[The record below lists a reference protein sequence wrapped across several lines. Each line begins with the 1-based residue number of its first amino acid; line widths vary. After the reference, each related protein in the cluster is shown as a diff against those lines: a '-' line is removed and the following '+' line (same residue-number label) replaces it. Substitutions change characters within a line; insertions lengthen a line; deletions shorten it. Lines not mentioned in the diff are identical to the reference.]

1 MRTCRYYKCVLHSK
15 SARAVV
21 RGALV
26 AQIVHETL
34 KPKTFYTIYYK
45 QVKQMVTPIV
55 LHELTGRASFM
66 GTTNATALRNVV
78 PMDLSVQGTVHV
90 LL

>member
-1 MRTCRYYKCVLHSK
+1 
-15 SARAVV
+15 
-21 RGALV
+21 
-26 AQIVHETL
+26 
-34 KPKTFYTIYYK
+34 
-45 QVKQMVTPIV
+45 MVTPIV
-55 LHELTGRASFM
+55 LHELTGRVSFM